1 MKSIKGVRK
10 WKFRHNHSQVK
21 CFAPTQVSRNWD
33 AYIMVLTLCF
43 GLNSIKCRL
52 KKCQMSEMCLC
63 SGHNLNSNN
72 DNVKKSK
79 NQGNVEQPA
88 SVFMRF
94 WSQRGLTPEQHDILS
109 PSLALCMNHS
119 LSLLH
124 LHTHTFTGTLCWHVF
139 QTEWQPLYPSA
150 KSRAPPKQS
159 QKPNPKTQCKAHTR
173 QNVSN

>member
-1 MKSIKGVRK
+1 M
-10 WKFRHNHSQVK
+10 K
-21 CFAPTQVSRNWD
+21 CFAPTQVSRIWD
-33 AYIMVLTLCF
+33 TYIMVLTLCL
-43 GLNSIKCRL
+43 GLNSKCRL
-52 KKCQMSEMCLC
+52 RTAKSLKMCLC
-63 SGHNLNSNN
+63 NDHSPNSNN

-79 NQGNVEQPA
+79 NQGNAEQPA

-124 LHTHTFTGTLCWHVF
+124 LHTHTFAGTLCWHVF

-159 QKPNPKTQCKAHTR
+159 QKPNPKTQCKAHKKSMAR

>member
-1 MKSIKGVRK
+1 MDLR
-10 WKFRHNHSQVK
+10 NTK
-21 CFAPTQVSRNWD
+21 C
-33 AYIMVLTLCF
+33 
-43 GLNSIKCRL
+43 L
-52 KKCQMSEMCLC
+52 KMCLC
-63 SGHNLNSNN
+63 NDHSPNSNN

-79 NQGNVEQPA
+79 NQENAEQPA

-124 LHTHTFTGTLCWHVF
+124 LHTHTFAGTLCWHVF

-159 QKPNPKTQCKAHTR
+159 QKPIPKTQCKAHKKKHGKAKCKQLMTCSFSSTLKV
-173 QNVSN
+173 QCIFNTAFIFPFSMLAEK